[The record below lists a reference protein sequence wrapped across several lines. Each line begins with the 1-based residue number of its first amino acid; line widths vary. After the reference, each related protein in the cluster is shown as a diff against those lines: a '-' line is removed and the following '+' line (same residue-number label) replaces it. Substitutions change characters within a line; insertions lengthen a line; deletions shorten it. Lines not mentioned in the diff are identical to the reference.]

1 MGIRARGHPS
11 YWAFVLHRVSGI
23 ALAAFL
29 PLHFW
34 ALGQA
39 LRGEAALDGFLRFAE
54 APAVKVAEWGLVV
67 LLAAHLDRRAAHPG
81 DRVPAVERACAR
93 TGSPQRSAL
102 ASPAASRSRWRWSDE
117 SNLDEETCGWIACN
131 VQDDKPL
138 PPC

>member
-39 LRGEAALDGFLRFAE
+39 LRGEMALDAFLRFAE
-54 APAVKVAEWGLVV
+54 VPAVKVAEWGLVV
-67 LLAAHLDRRAAHPG
+67 LLAAHLTGGLRILVIEFLPWDGLRKNWVAATVG
-81 DRVPAVERACAR
+81 ISIACGLAF
-93 TGSPQRSAL
+93 AL
-102 ASPAASRSRWRWSDE
+102 A
-117 SNLDEETCGWIACN
+117 LVG
-131 VQDDKPL
+131 
-138 PPC
+138 